1 MRIGTQH
8 VSPPTATFF
17 TVVVGAVLVCGTA
30 FAVNFDEIKALPPV
44 AYGWITIMGILA
56 YPVARV
62 LQNSA
67 ISMVGAARAVPM
79 ISLQP
84 LLAFALGVL
93 WLGERPNLLVTLG
106 TPIIV
111 VGLLIVVMPRPTAR
125 NIGSAASVRR
135 LGYLLAVGGSLAF
148 AVLGSVGRHVV

>member
-17 TVVVGAVLVCGTA
+17 TVVVGAVWVCGTA

-67 ISMVGAARAVPM
+67 ISMVGAAPCGAHDLPCSPCWR
-79 ISLQP
+79 SLW
-84 LLAFALGVL
+84 ASSGWA
-93 WLGERPNLLVTLG
+93 NA
-106 TPIIV
+106 
-111 VGLLIVVMPRPTAR
+111 PTCWSR
-125 NIGSAASVRR
+125 WGPQSSWS
-135 LGYLLAVGGSLAF
+135 GC
-148 AVLGSVGRHVV
+148 